1 MEVRLKQPGKGW
13 KRCPGGRNP
22 RRTAAQRDQAEET
35 RTEATGPSTKSRW
48 ESVLHRESC
57 LEALKKSLTV
67 YYIILLLL
75 LCGLKIFNPLRLAQ
89 FFYHMLTFHVNP
101 THSGLVDVTLL
112 LGCLHQESVREKESD
127 SDEET
132 TVTTRVIRR
141 RVVLKVC

>member
-1 MEVRLKQPGKGW
+1 MEVTLNQPGKGW
-13 KRCPGGRNP
+13 KRSPGGRNP

-35 RTEATGPSTKSRW
+35 RREATSPSTKSRW

-57 LEALKKSLTV
+57 LEALKKSITV
-67 YYIILLLL
+67 YYIILLL

-89 FFYHMLTFHVNP
+89 FFYHMLTFYMNP

-112 LGCLHQESVREKESD
+112 LGCLHQESVREKVSD